1 MEEGELL
8 KNNLMQY
15 LPQFI
20 GLATIALLGA
30 MSPGADFVLV
40 TRNSLVHSRKIGIFT
55 AIGIGLGVLVHV
67 FYTLAGIGLIISKSI
82 LLFNLIKYVGAI
94 YLIYLGL
101 KSISAKPQF
110 QKNEIEKESD
120 KAKNISPAKAML
132 SGIATNAL
140 NPKVTLFFLSLFMQ
154 FISTGTPFLI
164 QVLLGLEVAF
174 VIGSWFVIVA
184 MLFSNDA
191 LKSKIKKIG
200 HWLER
205 LTGAALILLGIKV
218 ALSTRE

>member
-1 MEEGELL
+1 
-8 KNNLMQY
+8 MQY

-20 GLATIALLGA
+20 GLATIAILGA

-55 AIGIGLGVLVHV
+55 AVGIGLGVLVHV

-82 LLFNLIKYVGAI
+82 LLFNLIKYAGAI
-94 YLIYLGL
+94 YLIYLGF
-101 KSISAKPQF
+101 KSIKAKPHF
-110 QKNEIEKESD
+110 QENETEEENKSL
-120 KAKNISPAKAML
+120 KTISPTKAMF

-154 FISTGTPFLI
+154 FISAGTPFGI
-164 QVLLGLEVAF
+164 QVFLGLEVAL

-191 LKSKIKKIG
+191 LKNKIKRFG

-218 ALSTRE
+218 ALSTKE

>member
-20 GLATIALLGA
+20 GLAAIALLGA

-55 AIGIGLGVLVHV
+55 AVGIGLGVLVHV

-82 LLFNLIKYVGAI
+82 LLFNLIKYAGAI

-101 KSISAKPQF
+101 KSINAKPQF
-110 QKNEIEKESD
+110 QENEIEKESD
-120 KAKNISPAKAML
+120 KAKIISPTKAML

-191 LKSKIKKIG
+191 LKSKIKRFG
-200 HWLER
+200 HWLEH
-205 LTGAALILLGIKV
+205 LTGAVLILLGIKV